1 MRRRLPIECVFDYGA
16 RFGKFRSILIY
27 GLYFA
32 RFTKDTKDM
41 RKLNK
46 DVLTFLKALD
56 QRKLSPYCDC
66 ANGDYW
72 QQCYERPLSCKLPC

>member
-1 MRRRLPIECVFDYGA
+1 MRRRLPIECVFGYGA

-27 GLYFA
+27 GLYLA
-32 RFTKDTKDM
+32 RFAKDM
-41 RKLNK
+41 RKLEK
-46 DVLTFLKALD
+46 DILTFLKALD
-56 QRKLSPYCDC
+56 QRKLSPYYDC